1 MDVKSMV
8 EGYRDELVEKLGE
21 LVSIKS
27 EKGRS

>member
-8 EGYRDELVEKLGE
+8 EGYRGELLSRLDR

-27 EKGRS
+27 EMH